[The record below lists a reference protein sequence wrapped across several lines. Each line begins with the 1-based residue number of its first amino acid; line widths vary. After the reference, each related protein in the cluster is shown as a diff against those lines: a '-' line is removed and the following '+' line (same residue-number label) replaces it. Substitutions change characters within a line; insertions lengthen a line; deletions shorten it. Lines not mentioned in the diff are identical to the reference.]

1 MANTSIE
8 IEIKALDKTGRV
20 FDKMEKS
27 LGPLNKKVGKMS
39 GQFDKVDKSVNK
51 TGKSFNKLK
60 GLIAGA
66 VTVAGISAFG
76 KAVLGAAGNAE
87 DLKVAL
93 ETVTGSAAEADK
105 SFAFIREF
113 TEKTPFKVDNVASS
127 FIKLKNAGLEPTT
140 ELMTILGDAA
150 SVSSDKVG
158 ALEAVTNL
166 YSRTVQGGLGVEELD
181 QLQDRGIPVYD
192 ILLEKLGKSRSEMSK
207 FGKTA
212 ENVAKVRDALSA
224 GFAERFGGGMERA
237 SETLTGRFST
247 LQDTMEGLL
256 IKVGEGGLSDA
267 VKNATISFTDFIKT
281 NEDLAL
287 KLGEVLGQAVT
298 FVADGLVMLF
308 ENAHKAQPIFDLL
321 GVIFKDIV
329 APAAV
334 LIFDA
339 LVKLS
344 EILKP
349 MIEATLP
356 VAKTIFEG
364 LGNVMTEVVVPAF
377 NTVIDV
383 ITNVIDKIKGMID
396 FIGAGIAK
404 VTEFGS
410 AVKGKVTGGFD
421 AAGDAIGGWVQ
432 GGKENIYGF
441 YDWAVGNSVIPDLVN
456 DIGKYMDMMPK
467 KMVDPIAK
475 AVDQS
480 KNVMN
485 KLPTAINPNVISSPV
500 SGVGSGIPV
509 STGGGMGSAMAVNN
523 FNISGVNTD
532 SASGQFQTKQMR
544 QYIEGIAIKTA
555 HQVLRQNNGFGGLV
569 NG

>member
-27 LGPLNKKVGKMS
+27 LGPLNRKVGKMS

-51 TGKSFNKLK
+51 TGKSFSKLK

-76 KAVLGAAGNAE
+76 KAVLGAAGNAQ

-93 ETVTGSAAEADK
+93 ETVTGSADEADK
-105 SFAFIREF
+105 AFAQIREF
-113 TEKTPFKVDNVASS
+113 TEKTPFQVDNVAES
-127 FIKLKNAGLEPTT
+127 FIKLQNAGLEPMGLLET
-140 ELMTILGDAA
+140 LGNAA
-150 SVSSDKVG
+150 SASSDKVG
-158 ALEAVTNL
+158 ALTAATNL
-166 YSRTVQGGLGVEELD
+166 YSRTVQGGLGLEELD
-181 QLQDRGIPVYD
+181 QLNDRGIPVYD
-192 ILLEKLGKSRSEMSK
+192 ILFEKLGKTRGEMSK

-212 ENVAKVRDALSA
+212 EGAAEARAALTE
-224 GFAERFGGGMERA
+224 GFDERFGGGMERA
-237 SETLTGRFST
+237 SETLNGKFST
-247 LQDTMEGLL
+247 LKDTMDGLL
-256 IKVGEGGLSDA
+256 IKVGEGGLTDA
-267 VKNATISFTDFIKT
+267 VSNATTKFTDFIKT

-339 LVKLS
+339 LVKIS

-356 VAKTIFEG
+356 LAKSIFEG
-364 LGNVMTEVVVPAF
+364 LGNVMTDVVIPAF
-377 NTVIDV
+377 NTVIST
-383 ITNVIDKIKGMID
+383 ITNVIDKIKSMIN
-396 FIGAGIAK
+396 FITDGIAK
-404 VTEFGS
+404 VKEFGS
-410 AVKGKVTGGFD
+410 GVKGKVGAGFE
-421 AAGDAIGGWVQ
+421 AAGDSISGWVE
-432 GGKENIYGF
+432 GGKKNIYGF

-500 SGVGSGIPV
+500 SGVGSGVPV
-509 STGGGMGSAMAVNN
+509 STGGGMGSATAVNN
-523 FNISGVNTD
+523 FNISGVNAGN
-532 SASGQFQTKQMR
+532 ASGQFQTKQMR

-555 HQVLRQNNGFGGLV
+555 HQVLRQNTGFGGLV
-569 NG
+569 

>member
-51 TGKSFNKLK
+51 TGKSFSKLK

-66 VTVAGISAFG
+66 VTVAGVASFG
-76 KAVLGAAGNAE
+76 KAVLGASANAQ

-113 TEKTPFKVDNVASS
+113 TETTPFQVDNVANS

-140 ELMTILGDAA
+140 ELMTTLGDAA

-158 ALEAVTNL
+158 ALEAITNL

-181 QLQDRGIPVYD
+181 QLNDRGIPVYD
-192 ILLEKLGKSRSEMSK
+192 ILSKKLGIARQDVGK

-212 ENVAKVRDALSA
+212 EGAAKVTAALTE
-224 GFAERFGGGMERA
+224 GFKERFEGGMER
-237 SETLTGRFST
+237 SSQTLNGKLST
-247 LQDTMEGLL
+247 LRDTMDGLL
-256 IKVGEGGLSDA
+256 IKVGEGGLTDA
-267 VKNATISFTDFIKT
+267 VSKATSTFTDFIAQ
-281 NEDLAL
+281 NEELAL
-287 KLGEVLGQAVT
+287 ALGEKLGQAVT
-298 FVADGLVMLF
+298 FVADGIVMLF

-329 APAAV
+329 APAAI
-334 LIFDA
+334 LIFNA

-356 VAKTIFEG
+356 IAKSIFEG
-364 LGNVMTEVVVPAF
+364 LGNVMTDVVIPAF
-377 NTVIDV
+377 NTVIDT
-383 ITNVIDKIKGMID
+383 ITNVIDKIKSMIN
-396 FIGAGIAK
+396 FITDGINK
-404 VTEFGS
+404 VKEFGS
-410 AVKGKVTGGFD
+410 GVKGKVGAGFE
-421 AAGDAIGGWVQ
+421 AAGDSISGWVE
-432 GGKENIYGF
+432 GGKKNIYGF

>member
-8 IEIKALDKTGRV
+8 IEIKALDRTGRV

-51 TGKSFNKLK
+51 TGRSFSKLK

-66 VTVAGISAFG
+66 VTVAGIASFG
-76 KAVLGAAGNAE
+76 KAVLGAAGNAQ

-93 ETVTGSAAEADK
+93 ETVTGSADEADK
-105 SFAFIREF
+105 AFAQIREF
-113 TEKTPFKVDNVASS
+113 TEKTPFQVDNVAES
-127 FIKLKNAGLEPTT
+127 FIKLQNAGLEPMGLLET
-140 ELMTILGDAA
+140 LGNAA
-150 SVSSDKVG
+150 SASSDKVG
-158 ALEAVTNL
+158 ALTAATNL
-166 YSRTVQGGLGVEELD
+166 YSRTVQGGLGLEELD
-181 QLQDRGIPVYD
+181 QLNDRGIPVYD
-192 ILLEKLGKSRSEMSK
+192 ILFEKLGKTRGEMSK

-212 ENVAKVRDALSA
+212 EGAAEARAALTE
-224 GFAERFGGGMERA
+224 GFDERFGGGMERA
-237 SETLTGRFST
+237 SETLNGKFST
-247 LQDTMEGLL
+247 LRDTMDGLL
-256 IKVGEGGLSDA
+256 IKVGEGGLTDA
-267 VKNATISFTDFIKT
+267 VSNATTKFTDFIKT

-356 VAKTIFEG
+356 VAKSIFES
-364 LGNVMTEVVVPAF
+364 LAAVMTNVVIPAF
-377 NTVIDV
+377 NSIVDVVTGVIEK
-383 ITNVIDKIKGMID
+383 IDYMID
-396 FIGAGIAK
+396 RFGAGITKAK
-404 VTEFGS
+404 ELGTG
-410 AVKGKVTGGFD
+410 VKDSVVDGFSKAGNAITGFVEGGLAKMGFME
-421 AAGDAIGGWVQ
+421 Q
-432 GGKENIYGF
+432 E
-441 YDWAVGNSVIPDLVN
+441 AVGNSIIPDMVN
-456 DIGKYMDMMPK
+456 GIGKYMDMMPK
-467 KMVDPIAK
+467 KMVDPLEH
-475 AVDQS
+475 AVKDS
-480 KNVMN
+480 LHTMN

-523 FNISGVNTD
+523 FNISGINAGD
-532 SASGQFQTKQMR
+532 ASGQFQTKQMR

-555 HQVLRQNNGFGGLV
+555 HQVLRQNTAFGGLV
-569 NG
+569 